1 MAPPA
6 SFVWC
11 RTSNPSC
18 QVSPFWV
25 SLVYC
30 ERIKA
35 NWSIAVQWHVT
46 GHPQQTS
53 PLRVLE
59 PFVSNGSFGLKR
71 ATSWSPRTVAWW
83 SGSTSWPRTQSWLPA
98 VAWSVRSLGVIRL
111 HVEAAQVGFFR
122 VTFAA
127 TLFANLGS
135 SPLWLKLTFLLQF
148 RQKMKFLTHQLPF
161 WKRETKQRHT
171 SLDKRTSLCILS
183 FFFFFGKRSST
194 ELPKL

>member
-35 NWSIAVQWHVT
+35 NWSIAVQWQVT

-71 ATSWSPRTVAWW
+71 ATSLSPRTVAWW

-98 VAWSVRSLGVIRL
+98 VACSVRSFRVVRL

-135 SPLWLKLTFLLQF
+135 TPLWLKLTFLLQF

-161 WKRETKQRHT
+161 LKTWNKTASHKLGQKNF
-171 SLDKRTSLCILS
+171 SLYS
-183 FFFFFGKRSST
+183 FFFFGKRFST